1 MVLQMVNIL
10 SIDIRKLVI
19 DALKPREISLAELS
33 KAICNI
39 ECVEDVMITVSETDM
54 RTETVRMTIA
64 GTGIC
69 YEDVLK
75 VLNENSTAL
84 KSVDEIAVSK
94 KPKQRI

>member
-1 MVLQMVNIL
+1 MVNVL
-10 SIDIRKLVI
+10 SIDIKKLVI
-19 DALKPREISLAELS
+19 DALKPREISLAELA

-39 ECVEDVMITVSETDM
+39 DCVEDVMISVAETDM
-54 RTETVRMTIA
+54 RTETVRMILA

-69 YEDVLK
+69 YDDVLK

-94 KPKQRI
+94 KQKKML